1 MNMTALM
8 TDAGEARPVRTG
20 LIVNLCVLAAVALCL
35 LLQKELVW
43 LARYPA
49 SLLLPV
55 ADWVNAVSDPISAT
69 LQPASRAFSWML
81 GVPMAWLRSALTWL
95 PWPAIMLII
104 CAIAWRASGRNL
116 ALFSFAVCIYVLFT
130 GYWQAT
136 MNTLVLVS
144 IAVPLSIGLGFLV
157 GVWAFFVPRVRG
169 AIDTALDV
177 MQTMPAFAYLI
188 PLLVLFGFG
197 PVVGLIASVIFA
209 TPPMVRNTLLGLRQ
223 VPIVIKESSLMSGC
237 TPWQQFWY
245 AEIPAAKSQL
255 LVGVN
260 QTTMAAL
267 SMVIIGAI
275 VGGSSDLGWE
285 VLSAVRLA
293 DLGRSILAGSVIA
306 LVAILMDRITLG
318 FVNRQ
323 KILAPRA
330 GTSRRFLA
338 LLAGILVAGICL
350 RLVANDISWLTSFP
364 QILSNKIMDD
374 LLLAFIASYSD
385 AIEFFKNAVLSF
397 VLLPMRIGLVSAIS
411 PFTWGVELTPA
422 GIAAY
427 VAIIALG
434 ALGAFRFAGWRGG
447 LTIIWIGLFL
457 YFGVTTMPWTAM
469 TLFLLYVSWALAG
482 PRYAVLT
489 AAVITFALVTNLW
502 LPMVQSFYL
511 CILAV
516 VLCLIIGGGLGVWA
530 AHSDR
535 VSRTLRPICDT
546 LQTMPQFVFL
556 IPALMF
562 FKVGDLTALIAVML
576 YAIVPPIRYV
586 EHAIR
591 NVDPQVLE
599 AATQLGCTPLQLL
612 WSVKL
617 PTALPGI
624 MLGVNQT
631 IMASLS
637 MLAIAALVGTRDL
650 GQQVY
655 IALGKADA
663 GLGLIAG
670 LAIALIA
677 IASDRIIRAWCARR
691 QGARFS

>member
-1 MNMTALM
+1 MNVAAIGMRSGTL
-8 TDAGEARPVRTG
+8 RPIGSDLV
-20 LIVNLCVLAAVALCL
+20 VNLCVLAAVALCL
-35 LLQKELVW
+35 LLQKEFVW

-49 SLLLPV
+49 ELLLPV
-55 ADWVNAVSDPISAT
+55 AKWVNAVSDPISAT

-95 PWPAIMLII
+95 PWPTLVLIFF
-104 CAIAWRASGRNL
+104 AIAWRASGIRL
-116 ALFSFAVCIYVLFT
+116 ALFSLCVSAFVLLA
-130 GYWQAT
+130 GYWTAT
-136 MNTLVLVS
+136 MNTLVLVL
-144 IAVPLSIGLGFLV
+144 IAVPLSVGLGFLI
-157 GVWAFFVPRVRG
+157 GIWAFFVPRIRAAV
-169 AIDTALDV
+169 DTALDI

-209 TPPMVRNTLLGLRQ
+209 TPPMVRNTLLGLRL
-223 VPIVIKESSLMSGC
+223 VPVVIKESSLMSGC
-237 TPWQQFWY
+237 TPWQQFWF

-293 DLGRSILAGSVIA
+293 DLGRSLMAGSVIA
-306 LVAILMDRITLG
+306 LVAILMDRITIG

-323 KILAPRA
+323 TRLAGRTETPRP
-330 GTSRRFLA
+330 FLG

-350 RLVANDISWLTSFP
+350 RLVAYDISWLLGFP
-364 QILSNKIMDD
+364 QIINNAVIDET
-374 LLLAFIASYSD
+374 LLAFIRDYNGI
-385 AIEFFKNAVLSF
+385 IELFKNAVLSF
-397 VLLPMRIGLVSAIS
+397 ILLPMRIGLASAIS

-422 GIAAY
+422 GIALY
-427 VAIIALG
+427 VGIVVLAAL
-434 ALGAFRFAGWRGG
+434 LAFRFAGWRGG
-447 LTIIWIGLFL
+447 LTVIWIGLFL
-457 YFGVTTMPWTAM
+457 FVGVTTMPWTAM
-469 TLFLLYVSWALAG
+469 TLFLIYVAWALAG
-482 PRYAVLT
+482 MRYALL
-489 AAVITFALVTNLW
+489 AGAVIVFALVTNLW

-511 CILAV
+511 CVLAV
-516 VLCLIIGGGLGVWA
+516 VLCLLIGGALGLWA

-535 VSRTLRPICDT
+535 VSRGLRPICDT

-591 NVDPQVLE
+591 NVNPQVVE

-617 PTALPGI
+617 PTALPGV

-631 IMASLS
+631 ITASLS

-677 IASDRIIRAWCARR
+677 ISSDRIIRAWCARR
-691 QGARFS
+691 QGTRVE

>member
-1 MNMTALM
+1 MNVATLM
-8 TDAGEARPVRTG
+8 IGKGESRPPSAG
-20 LIVNLCVLAAVALCL
+20 LIVNLCVLAAVAVCL
-35 LLQKELVW
+35 LLQKELIW

-55 ADWVNAVSDPISAT
+55 ADWVNVVSDAISMT

-81 GVPMAWLRSALTWL
+81 GVPMAWLRNALTWL
-95 PWPAIMLII
+95 PWPAIVLIV
-104 CAIAWRASGRNL
+104 CAIAWRASGRRL
-116 ALFSFAVCIYVLFT
+116 ALFSLCACAYVLFT

-136 MNTLVLVS
+136 MNTLVLVFL
-144 IAVPLSIGLGFLV
+144 AVPLSIGLGFLV
-157 GVWAFFVPRVRG
+157 GVWAFFVPRVR
-169 AIDTALDV
+169 AAVDTALDV

-223 VPIVIKESSLMSGC
+223 VPVVIKESSLMSGC

-255 LVGVN
+255 LVGLN

-293 DLGRSILAGSVIA
+293 DLGRSLLAGSVIA

-323 KILAPRA
+323 QTLAPRA
-330 GTSRRFLA
+330 GTSWRFPA
-338 LLAGILVAGICL
+338 LLVGILVGGICL
-350 RLVANDISWLTSFP
+350 RLIAYDVSWLLGFP
-364 QILSNKIMDD
+364 KVVGSKFMNDF
-374 LLLAFIASYSD
+374 LLAFIGNYSGV
-385 AIEFFKNAVLSF
+385 IEFFKNAVLSF
-397 VLLPMRIGLVSAIS
+397 LLLPMRIGFANAIS
-411 PFTWGVELTPA
+411 PFTWGIELTPA
-422 GIAAY
+422 GIATY
-427 VAIIALG
+427 VGIVALG
-434 ALGAFRFAGWRGG
+434 AAIAFRFARWRGG
-447 LTIIWIGLFL
+447 LTIVWIGLFL

-469 TLFLLYVSWALAG
+469 TLFLLYAAWALAG
-482 PRYAVLT
+482 PRYAAMT
-489 AAVITFALVTNLW
+489 AAIIAFALVTNLW

-516 VLCLIIGGGLGVWA
+516 VLCLLIGGGLGLWA

-535 VSRTLRPICDT
+535 ISRILRPICDT

-591 NVDPQVLE
+591 HVDPQVVE
-599 AATQLGCTPLQLL
+599 AATQLGCTPAQLL

-670 LAIALIA
+670 LTIALIA

-691 QGARFS
+691 QGARLG